1 MFLFYTRQIFIKK
14 FLINNISLTRQALFM
29 FLKIILKTP
38 FVLIWE
44 LLIQLY
50 LLFNIYQSSYPEKG

>member
-1 MFLFYTRQIFIKK
+1 MFVFYTRQIFIKK
-14 FLINNISLTRQALFM
+14 ILINNNSLTRQALFM

-44 LLIQLY
+44 LLIQLH